1 MVLANTPRSDTT
13 TVTAAD
19 AAAASTNEKPADTED
34 VEMADKPA
42 DEPLVDPKD
51 DTEKADAEQE
61 TTVAAT
67 AETESATPG
76 DKSKGQARRKS
87 AGDAKTKKLNKK
99 ASKAKILHV
108 DAKPGEHFFAK
119 LKGFPPWPVIIAEED
134 MLPSSMLNT
143 RPVTAARPDGTYRE
157 DIADGG
163 KRIQDRTFPVM
174 YLHTNEL

>member
-1 MVLANTPRSDTT
+1 M
-13 TVTAAD
+13 
-19 AAAASTNEKPADTED
+19 STGEKPTEAED

-42 DEPLVDPKD
+42 DEPAVDANEA
-51 DTEKADAEQE
+51 EKADVEQE
-61 TTVAAT
+61 VAAGAA
-67 AETESATPG
+67 AEAESAIPG
-76 DKSKGQARRKS
+76 DKAKAQARRKS
-87 AGDAKTKKLNKK
+87 AGDAKAKKLNKK

-108 DAKPGEHFFAK
+108 DAKPGEHYFAK

-134 MLPSSMLNT
+134 MLPHSMLST

-157 DIADGG
+157 DFADGG